1 MSLPN
6 NTNYKYSNNYA
17 CRNDHHDDRTWTGGH
32 FMDALEKSGK
42 ETFTKEDLIP
52 IHANV
57 IANFCADFR
66 DKKKEEEQKSKEAEL
81 SKLGILPKS
90 GIS

>member
-1 MSLPN
+1 MIIMMIGLGL
-6 NTNYKYSNNYA
+6 
-17 CRNDHHDDRTWTGGH
+17 GGH
-32 FMDALEKSGK
+32 FRDALEKSGK

-52 IHANV
+52 IHANA

-66 DKKKEEEQKSKEAEL
+66 DKEEEQKSKEAEL

>member
-1 MSLPN
+1 MIIMMIGIGL
-6 NTNYKYSNNYA
+6 
-17 CRNDHHDDRTWTGGH
+17 GGH
-32 FMDALEKSGK
+32 FRDALEKSGK

-52 IHANV
+52 IHANA

-66 DKKKEEEQKSKEAEL
+66 DKKQKSKEAEL

>member
-1 MSLPN
+1 MIIMMIGLGLGS
-6 NTNYKYSNNYA
+6 
-17 CRNDHHDDRTWTGGH
+17 H
-32 FMDALEKSGK
+32 FRDALEKSGK

-52 IHANV
+52 IHA
-57 IANFCADFR
+57 IASFCADFQ
-66 DKKKEEEQKSKEAEL
+66 DKKKEEAEL

>member
-1 MSLPN
+1 MPVEMIIMIGLGLGS
-6 NTNYKYSNNYA
+6 
-17 CRNDHHDDRTWTGGH
+17 H
-32 FMDALEKSGK
+32 FRDALEKSGK

-52 IHANV
+52 IHANA
-57 IANFCADFR
+57 IASFCADFR
-66 DKKKEEEQKSKEAEL
+66 DKKSKEAEL

>member
-1 MSLPN
+1 MMIGLRLGS
-6 NTNYKYSNNYA
+6 
-17 CRNDHHDDRTWTGGH
+17 H
-32 FMDALEKSGK
+32 FRDALEKSGK

-52 IHANV
+52 IHANA
-57 IANFCADFR
+57 IASFCADFR
-66 DKKKEEEQKSKEAEL
+66 DKEQKSKEAEL

>member
-1 MSLPN
+1 MIIMMIGIGL
-6 NTNYKYSNNYA
+6 
-17 CRNDHHDDRTWTGGH
+17 GGH
-32 FMDALEKSGK
+32 FRDALEKSGK

-52 IHANV
+52 IHA

-66 DKKKEEEQKSKEAEL
+66 DKKQKSKEAEL

>member
-1 MSLPN
+1 MSTEMIIMLIGLGL
-6 NTNYKYSNNYA
+6 
-17 CRNDHHDDRTWTGGH
+17 GGH
-32 FMDALEKSGK
+32 FQKALDESGK

-52 IHANV
+52 IHANA
-57 IANFCADFR
+57 IASFCADFQ
-66 DKKKEEEQKSKEAEL
+66 DKKKEKEQKSKEAEL

>member
-1 MSLPN
+1 MSLLN
-6 NTNYKYSNNYA
+6 NTNYKYLNNYA
-17 CRNDHHDDRTWTGGH
+17 CRNDHHDDRTWTGE
-32 FMDALEKSGK
+32 ALEKSGK

-52 IHANV
+52 IHANAV
-57 IANFCADFR
+57 LSFCADFR
-66 DKKKEEEQKSKEAEL
+66 DKEQKSKEAEL